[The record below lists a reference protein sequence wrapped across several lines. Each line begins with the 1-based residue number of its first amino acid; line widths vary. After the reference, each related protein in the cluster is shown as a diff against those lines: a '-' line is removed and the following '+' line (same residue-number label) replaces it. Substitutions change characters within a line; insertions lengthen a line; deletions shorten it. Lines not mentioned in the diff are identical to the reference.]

1 MRDEFVNI
9 PNHQVRIGGTVVVP
23 RDRFDGTLQLGDRM
37 LFERIGAGR
46 TEILTGMVVDLDHET
61 VEIDLPDQ
69 EPRFR

>member
-23 RDRFDGTLQLGDRM
+23 RHRFDGTLQLGDRM
-37 LFERIGAGR
+37 LFERIGADR
-46 TEILTGMVVDLDHET
+46 TEILTGMVVDLDDET

-69 EPRFR
+69 LPRFR